1 MKQKEILALIL
12 CLLIGFALR
21 FYTLDRKSLWLDE
34 IYSFN
39 DSRYGFKE
47 QIEFYKQKP
56 YWLQA
61 PLFSLLNHVFY
72 PFTKPE
78 RDLRIISLIFGTLS
92 IPVIYFL
99 ARLFLPRIA
108 SPCALSLSFM
118 TYHISISQDGR
129 SYALLMFLGMTGLY
143 FFMKHLQTSKRRYLI
158 PTALFF
164 AISIHTSYSSIPFV
178 ALSQILWLYRMNEDD
193 KKSKFFSFFMLNG
206 LILLFCL
213 PWLLFIALN
222 YAGQPIMG
230 NRPRP
235 DLGTF
240 WSNTYGVLHD
250 WMPHVPLTIA
260 SVILLILFPF
270 FSKNRRN
277 TLVLLTV
284 FILPLGGLY
293 LYCRL
298 FTITHFITSRYF
310 INFLPLFFITLYLS
324 INAIEVKFERLKRFM
339 RLELLFI
346 ILFIASSLLILPFYY
361 RSEKEDFR
369 GLVNYLRGQLRNED
383 KIIVGTELYIPGML
397 YYFGV
402 HPEGRLYLLPSRKVS
417 DEEIE
422 YIVPLVMQNRKF
434 TVSYSKT
441 HWHKYL
447 ADGNRLWIVVNKTM
461 AKEIQKNPVFVLKGY
476 FDGSF
481 LNFNRF
487 PMDASMYLFLSDP
500 LSPNEKGIDVL
511 IE

>member
-1 MKQKEILALIL
+1 
-12 CLLIGFALR
+12 
-21 FYTLDRKSLWLDE
+21 
-34 IYSFN
+34 
-39 DSRYGFKE
+39 
-47 QIEFYKQKP
+47 
-56 YWLQA
+56 
-61 PLFSLLNHVFY
+61 
-72 PFTKPE
+72 
-78 RDLRIISLIFGTLS
+78 
-92 IPVIYFL
+92 
-99 ARLFLPRIA
+99 
-108 SPCALSLSFM
+108 
-118 TYHISISQDGR
+118 
-129 SYALLMFLGMTGLY
+129 
-143 FFMKHLQTSKRRYLI
+143 
-158 PTALFF
+158 
-164 AISIHTSYSSIPFV
+164 
-178 ALSQILWLYRMNEDD
+178 
-193 KKSKFFSFFMLNG
+193 
-206 LILLFCL
+206 
-213 PWLLFIALN
+213 
-222 YAGQPIMG
+222 
-230 NRPRP
+230 
-235 DLGTF
+235 
-240 WSNTYGVLHD
+240 
-250 WMPHVPLTIA
+250 
-260 SVILLILFPF
+260 
-270 FSKNRRN
+270 
-277 TLVLLTV
+277 
-284 FILPLGGLY
+284 
-293 LYCRL
+293 
-298 FTITHFITSRYF
+298 
-310 INFLPLFFITLYLS
+310 
-324 INAIEVKFERLKRFM
+324 
-339 RLELLFI
+339 LELLFI